1 VEKEWYLMTLQKNT
15 RNQQPELVEP
25 LTEREME
32 ILRLLADGWT
42 DRKIAQHLVLAID
55 TVKWYNKRI
64 YSKLFVE
71 NRTQAVKHAREL
83 GLLEAT
89 STQSQPSEVVIPR
102 HNLPAATTPF
112 VGRELELDDFAG
124 LLADENIR
132 LVTILAAG
140 GMGKTRLAL
149 EAAKSQ
155 LQSFRNG
162 VYFIPLVQLR
172 AVDNIIPT
180 IAAYLKVQLSTSA
193 DPTAQLLNY
202 LRDKAML
209 LVLDNFEHLL
219 NGASLITMLLEAAPL
234 LKILVTSRER
244 LNLRGETVYAL
255 GGMALPTGETR
266 TETLNC
272 SAVQLFIQ
280 RVQRM
285 RANAS
290 VPDDELT
297 YVRRICR
304 QVGGMPLGIE
314 LASSL
319 VDVLS
324 PEEIASEIE
333 QNFDILATEMRD
345 MPRRLRSLRAVF
357 DYSWSRLTEAE
368 RDVYMRLAVFR
379 AGFTR
384 VAAQA
389 VAGADFRVLKTL
401 ANKSLLQREPDSERY
416 VIHELLRQYAEEQ
429 LKASGTAAAA
439 HQAHMTY
446 YTDLM
451 AQCEIGI
458 KGHGQLE
465 ALNQIEADFENIRT
479 AWQWAV
485 DQADFDAIDQSLEAL
500 YWFCN
505 MRARVPDGE
514 KLFQQA
520 REQFGVS
527 LAADAHPVR
536 RRLLLCFDASGDVY
550 KTQIEEILALARQ
563 HGNQSEIAFFLW
575 MLGVNRYVSRD
586 FNRAI
591 IVLKEALDLYQMLGD
606 DFYACEALHLL
617 GVCARFVGQIEEA
630 RAYERQ
636 VRELSRRSGNK
647 FALGRALG
655 SQGLIAVF
663 EDATGQAENDL
674 QEAIAIR
681 SELGDH
687 AGVAVSLMSLSQ
699 EAFFRGDFSNAKVRA
714 EESLELATDINSLF
728 PKTIA
733 LGVLGWLASI
743 EEAYSKAWELSR
755 ESLSLAPDP
764 NVAFVAQLGLAMAG
778 CGLENYA
785 AAREHIQTLLKS
797 GGLWHTARSLMSCL
811 PVLAILYANQ
821 DEAERAVE
829 VLALAFTHPTSP
841 TAWMEKWTLLKRL
854 QTKLETDLGTEGYE
868 AAWERGTK
876 LRLETVISEIP
887 PF

>member
-1 VEKEWYLMTLQKNT
+1 
-15 RNQQPELVEP
+15 
-25 LTEREME
+25 
-32 ILRLLADGWT
+32 
-42 DRKIAQHLVLAID
+42 
-55 TVKWYNKRI
+55 
-64 YSKLFVE
+64 
-71 NRTQAVKHAREL
+71 
-83 GLLEAT
+83 
-89 STQSQPSEVVIPR
+89 
-102 HNLPAATTPF
+102 
-112 VGRELELDDFAG
+112 
-124 LLADENIR
+124 
-132 LVTILAAG
+132 
-140 GMGKTRLAL
+140 
-149 EAAKSQ
+149 
-155 LQSFRNG
+155 
-162 VYFIPLVQLR
+162 
-172 AVDNIIPT
+172 
-180 IAAYLKVQLSTSA
+180 
-193 DPTAQLLNY
+193 
-202 LRDKAML
+202 
-209 LVLDNFEHLL
+209 
-219 NGASLITMLLEAAPL
+219 
-234 LKILVTSRER
+234 
-244 LNLRGETVYAL
+244 
-255 GGMALPTGETR
+255 MALPTGETR
-266 TETLNC
+266 AETLNC

-280 RVQRM
+280 RVQM
-285 RANAS
+285 LRANAT

-324 PEEIASEIE
+324 PEEIATEIE

-345 MPRRLRSLRAVF
+345 MPHRLRSVRAVF

-384 VAAQA
+384 DAAQV

-429 LKASGTAAAA
+429 LKASGTAAAT

-451 AQCEIGI
+451 AQCEIHI

-479 AWQWAV
+479 AWHWAV
-485 DQADFDAIDQSLEAL
+485 EHTDFDAIDQSLEAL

-505 MRARVPDGE
+505 MRARVPDG
-514 KLFQQA
+514 K
-520 REQFGVS
+520 
-527 LAADAHPVR
+527 HPVQ
-536 RRLLLCFDASGDVY
+536 RRLLLCFDASGEVY
-550 KTQIEEILALARQ
+550 KTQIEQMLVLAHQ

-591 IVLKEALDLYQMLGD
+591 IVLKEALDLCQMLGD
-606 DFYACEALHLL
+606 DFYASEALHLL

-636 VRELSRRSGNK
+636 VRELSRRSGNI

-655 SQGLIAVF
+655 SQGLIAIF
-663 EDATGQAENDL
+663 EDNNAQAKNDL

-681 SELGDH
+681 SEVGDH
-687 AGVAVSLMSLSQ
+687 AGVATSLTSLSQ
-699 EAFFRGDFSNAKVRA
+699 EAFLRGDFLNAKIRA

-728 PKTIA
+728 PRTIA

-764 NVAFVAQLGLAMAG
+764 NTFAAQLGLAMAA

-797 GGLWHTARSLMSCL
+797 GSPWHTARGLMSCL
-811 PVLAILYANQ
+811 PVLAILYASQ

-841 TAWMEKWTLLKRL
+841 TAWMEKWMLLKRL
-854 QTKLETDLGTEGYE
+854 QTKLETGLGPERYE

-876 LRLETVISEIP
+876 LELETVISDSSL
-887 PF
+887 F

>member
-1 VEKEWYLMTLQKNT
+1 MTLQKNSH
-15 RNQQPELVEP
+15 NQQPELVEP

-55 TVKWYNKRI
+55 TVKWYNKRV
-64 YSKLFVE
+64 YSKLFVK
-71 NRTQAVKHAREL
+71 NRTQAVKRAREL

-112 VGRELELDDFAG
+112 VGRELELDDLAD
-124 LLADENIR
+124 LLAHETIR

-155 LQSFRNG
+155 LRTFRNG
-162 VYFIPLVQLR
+162 IYFIPLVQLR

-180 IAAYLKVQLSTSA
+180 IAAYLNVQLPTSA
-193 DPTAQLLNY
+193 DPTAQLLTY

-219 NGASLITMLLEAAPL
+219 NGASLITMLLEAAPRI
-234 LKILVTSRER
+234 KILVTSREH

-280 RVQRM
+280 RVQMM
-285 RANAS
+285 RANAT

-319 VDVLS
+319 ADVLS
-324 PEEIASEIE
+324 PKEIATEIE

-345 MPRRLRSLRAVF
+345 MPHRLRSLRAVF
-357 DYSWSRLTEAE
+357 DYSWSRLTKAE

-384 VAAQA
+384 EAAHA

-401 ANKSLLQREPDSERY
+401 ANKSLLQREPDSGRY
-416 VIHELLRQYAEEQ
+416 VVHELLRQYAEEQ
-429 LKASGTAAAA
+429 LKASGTAAAT

-451 AQCEIGI
+451 AQCEIRI

-465 ALNQIEADFENIRT
+465 ALNQIEADFENIRA
-479 AWQWAV
+479 AWQRAV

-527 LAADAHPVR
+527 FAPDAHPVQ
-536 RRLLLCFDASGDVY
+536 RRLLLCFDASGDIY
-550 KTQIEEILALARQ
+550 KTQIEQMLALGRQ
-563 HGNQSEIAFFLW
+563 RGNQSEVAFFLW

-591 IVLKEALDLYQMLGD
+591 VVLKEALDLYQMHGD

-630 RAYERQ
+630 RAYERH

-663 EDATGQAENDL
+663 EDATAQAKNDL

-699 EAFFRGDFSNAKVRA
+699 EAFFRGDFSNARVRA
-714 EESLELATDINSLF
+714 EESLELATDVNSLF

-764 NVAFVAQLGLAMAG
+764 NVAFAAQLGLAMAA

-821 DEAERAVE
+821 DEVERAVE
-829 VLALAFTHPTSP
+829 VLGLAFTHPTSP
-841 TAWMEKWTLLKRL
+841 TAWMEKWMLLKRL
-854 QTKLETDLGTEGYE
+854 QTKLETDLGIERYE

-876 LRLETVISEIP
+876 LELETVISEILL
-887 PF
+887 F

>member
-1 VEKEWYLMTLQKNT
+1 MTLQKNP
-15 RNQQPELVEP
+15 RNQQSELVEP
-25 LTEREME
+25 FTEREME
-32 ILRLLADGWT
+32 ILRLLADGWS
-42 DRKIAQHLVLAID
+42 DRKIAQHLVLALD
-55 TVKWYNKRI
+55 TVKWYNKRV
-64 YSKLFVE
+64 YSKLYVK
-71 NRTQAVKHAREL
+71 NRTQAVKRAREL
-83 GLLEAT
+83 GLLKTT
-89 STQSQPSEVVIPR
+89 STQSQPSEAITLR

-112 VGRELELDDFAG
+112 VGRELELND
-124 LLADENIR
+124 LADLLTHENIR
-132 LVTILAAG
+132 LLTILAAG

-162 VYFIPLVQLR
+162 IYFIPLVQLR

-180 IAAYLKVQLSTSA
+180 IAAHLNVQLSTSA
-193 DPTAQLLNY
+193 DPTMQLLNY
-202 LRDKAML
+202 LRDKRML

-219 NGASLITMLLEAAPL
+219 SGASLITTLLEAAPRI
-234 LKILVTSRER
+234 KIVVTSRER

-266 TETLNC
+266 TEILNC

-280 RVQRM
+280 RVQM
-285 RANAS
+285 IRANAT
-290 VPDDELT
+290 VPDDELI
-297 YVRRICR
+297 YVSRICR
-304 QVGGMPLGIE
+304 QIGGMPLGIE

-324 PEEIASEIE
+324 PEEIATEIE

-345 MPRRLRSLRAVF
+345 MPRRLRSVRAVF

-368 RDVYMRLAVFR
+368 RDVYIRLVVFR

-384 VAAQA
+384 EAAQT
-389 VAGADFRVLKTL
+389 VAGADFRVLKRL
-401 ANKSLLQREPDSERY
+401 ANKSLLQREPDSRRY

-429 LKASGTAAAA
+429 LKASGTAVAT

-451 AQCEIGI
+451 AQCERRI
-458 KGHGQLE
+458 KSHEQLE
-465 ALNQIEADFENIRT
+465 ALNQIASDFENIRV

-505 MRARVPDGE
+505 IRARVPDGK

-527 LAADAHPVR
+527 FDHDTHPVQ
-536 RRLLLCFDASGDVY
+536 RRLLLRFDASGEVY
-550 KTQIEEILALARQ
+550 KTQLEQMLALARQ
-563 HGNQSEIAFFLW
+563 HGNQREVAFFLW
-575 MLGVNRYVSRD
+575 ALGVNGYVSRD

-591 IVLKEALDLYQMLGD
+591 IVLKEALDLCQRLGD
-606 DFYACEALHLL
+606 DFYASEALHLL
-617 GVCARFVGQIEEA
+617 GVSTRFAGQVEEA
-630 RAYERQ
+630 RTFERQ

-655 SQGLIAVF
+655 SQGLIAIF
-663 EDATGQAENDL
+663 EDNNAQAKNDL

-699 EAFFRGDFSNAKVRA
+699 DAFFRGDFSHAKVFA
-714 EESLELATDINSLF
+714 KDSLELATDTNSLF

-733 LGVLGWLASI
+733 LGVLSWLASV

-764 NVAFVAQLGLAMAG
+764 NTFAAQLGLAMAA

-797 GGLWHTARSLMSCL
+797 GSPWHTARGLMSCL
-811 PVLAILYANQ
+811 PVLAILYASQ

-841 TAWMEKWTLLKRL
+841 TAWMEKWMLLKRL
-854 QTKLETDLGTEGYE
+854 QTKLETDLGSERYE

-876 LRLETVISEIP
+876 LGLETVISEFP
-887 PF
+887 PV

>member
-1 VEKEWYLMTLQKNT
+1 
-15 RNQQPELVEP
+15 
-25 LTEREME
+25 
-32 ILRLLADGWT
+32 
-42 DRKIAQHLVLAID
+42 
-55 TVKWYNKRI
+55 
-64 YSKLFVE
+64 
-71 NRTQAVKHAREL
+71 
-83 GLLEAT
+83 
-89 STQSQPSEVVIPR
+89 
-102 HNLPAATTPF
+102 
-112 VGRELELDDFAG
+112 
-124 LLADENIR
+124 
-132 LVTILAAG
+132 
-140 GMGKTRLAL
+140 
-149 EAAKSQ
+149 
-155 LQSFRNG
+155 
-162 VYFIPLVQLR
+162 
-172 AVDNIIPT
+172 
-180 IAAYLKVQLSTSA
+180 
-193 DPTAQLLNY
+193 
-202 LRDKAML
+202 
-209 LVLDNFEHLL
+209 
-219 NGASLITMLLEAAPL
+219 
-234 LKILVTSRER
+234 
-244 LNLRGETVYAL
+244 
-255 GGMALPTGETR
+255 
-266 TETLNC
+266 
-272 SAVQLFIQ
+272 
-280 RVQRM
+280 
-285 RANAS
+285 
-290 VPDDELT
+290 
-297 YVRRICR
+297 
-304 QVGGMPLGIE
+304 MPLGIE

-324 PEEIASEIE
+324 PEEIAAEIE

-345 MPRRLRSLRAVF
+345 MPRRLRSVRAVF

-384 VAAQA
+384 EAAQA
-389 VAGADFRVLKTL
+389 MTGADFRVLKTL
-401 ANKSLLQREPDSERY
+401 ANKSLLQREPDNERY

-429 LKASGTAAAA
+429 LKASGTAAAT

-451 AQCEIGI
+451 AQCEIRI

-465 ALNQIEADFENIRT
+465 ALNQVELDFENVRA
-479 AWQWAV
+479 AWHWAV
-485 DQADFDAIDQSLEAL
+485 DQTDFDAIDQSLEAL

-505 MRARVPDGE
+505 MRARVPDGKE
-514 KLFQQA
+514 LFQQA
-520 REQFGVS
+520 REQLVLSF
-527 LAADAHPVR
+527 DHDTHPVQ
-536 RRLLLCFDASGDVY
+536 RRLLLRFDASGEVY
-550 KTQIEEILALARQ
+550 KTQIEQMLALARQ
-563 HGNQSEIAFFLW
+563 HGNQSEVAFFLW

-606 DFYACEALHLL
+606 DFYTGEALHLL

-630 RAYERQ
+630 RAFERQ

-663 EDATGQAENDL
+663 EDNNAQARSDI

-681 SELGDH
+681 RALGDD

-699 EAFFRGDFSNAKVRA
+699 EAFFRGDFSRA
-714 EESLELATDINSLF
+714 EVFARDSLDLATDINSLF
-728 PKTIA
+728 PKTFA

-764 NVAFVAQLGLAMAG
+764 NVTFVAQLGLAMAA

-797 GGLWHTARSLMSCL
+797 GSPWHTARGLTSCL

-829 VLALAFTHPTSP
+829 VLALAFTHPSSP
-841 TAWMEKWTLLKRL
+841 TGWMEKWMLLKRL
-854 QTKLETDLGTEGYE
+854 QTRLETVLGTEKYE

-876 LRLETVISEIP
+876 LGLETVIKCVL
-887 PF
+887 